1 MSNLKILRH
10 GAAGTA
16 LAAAL
21 ALGLTAMPASPA
33 SAKWHPAKAHPA
45 AAHVAPAGPTGLVE
59 LSTGRGQLIT
69 LPRPMS
75 DLFVADPTVAD
86 VQVRSPTRLY
96 VFGKGA
102 GETTVSAT
110 AKDGSVVYSS
120 TVRVGMNI
128 GNIAQ
133 MLKVAMPDAQ
143 VTATPMNGIV
153 ILTGTVAAPDDVE
166 EANRLVTAFVG
177 KDVQVVSRLK
187 TSTPLQVMLK
197 VRFAEVNRSFSKSVG
212 FNILTQDTTG
222 GFGFGISQGN
232 PGTITN
238 TTNANGTTSALSTL
252 AAAAAGTTRFGFA
265 GHLLGLDV
273 LTALDLAEADGYAT
287 TLAQPTLTALSGET
301 ASFLAGGE
309 IPIPVPQYQGVTTI
323 EYKQY
328 GVSLAFTPTVLG
340 DGRISMRV
348 RPEVSQLD
356 PADGIAIN
364 GYTIPGLT
372 TRRAETTVELG
383 SGQSFVI
390 GGLLNNNTS
399 NSVSKAPFLGD
410 LPILGQLFRSN
421 GWKRSESE
429 LVIVVTPYLVKP
441 VSDSKISLPTDGYR
455 MGTDAQEV
463 LLDQHIDGQ
472 SGKKKNQPKAAPPV
486 TAPAGD
492 STVAVDPRRK
502 DADAAAP
509 GFSVN

>member
-197 VRFAEVNRSFSKSVG
+197 VRFAEVNRSFSKIG
-212 FNILTQDTTG
+212 RLQHPD
-222 GFGFGISQGN
+222 
-232 PGTITN
+232 PGHHR
-238 TTNANGTTSALSTL
+238 AASAS
-252 AAAAAGTTRFGFA
+252 AYRRATRA
-265 GHLLGLDV
+265 PS
-273 LTALDLAEADGYAT
+273 
-287 TLAQPTLTALSGET
+287 PTR
-301 ASFLAGGE
+301 
-309 IPIPVPQYQGVTTI
+309 PMP
-323 EYKQY
+323 
-328 GVSLAFTPTVLG
+328 
-340 DGRISMRV
+340 MV
-348 RPEVSQLD
+348 RPPRCRHWPPPPQAPRAS
-356 PADGIAIN
+356 ASRAICS
-364 GYTIPGLT
+364 
-372 TRRAETTVELG
+372 A
-383 SGQSFVI
+383 
-390 GGLLNNNTS
+390 
-399 NSVSKAPFLGD
+399 
-410 LPILGQLFRSN
+410 
-421 GWKRSESE
+421 
-429 LVIVVTPYLVKP
+429 
-441 VSDSKISLPTDGYR
+441 
-455 MGTDAQEV
+455 
-463 LLDQHIDGQ
+463 
-472 SGKKKNQPKAAPPV
+472 
-486 TAPAGD
+486 
-492 STVAVDPRRK
+492 STC
-502 DADAAAP
+502 
-509 GFSVN
+509 

>member
-1 MSNLKILRH
+1 MSILKTTRH

-16 LAAAL
+16 LAAVL
-21 ALGLTAMPASPA
+21 ALGLAAIPAAPA
-33 SAKWHPAKAHPA
+33 SAKWQPAAKRAKVTRASAPA
-45 AAHVAPAGPTGLVE
+45 AAPLTGQSIT

-69 LPRPMS
+69 LPRAMS
-75 DLFVADPTVAD
+75 DLFVADPGIAD

-102 GETTVSAT
+102 GETTLSAT
-110 AKDGSVVYSS
+110 AKDGSVVFSA
-120 TVRVGMNI
+120 TVRVGTNM
-128 GNIAQ
+128 GNVQQ
-133 MLKVAMPDAQ
+133 MLKVAMPEAQ
-143 VTATPMNGIV
+143 ITATPMNGV
-153 ILTGTVAAPDDVE
+153 VVLTGTVQAPDDIE
-166 EANRLVTAFVG
+166 EASRLVTAFVG

-187 TSTPLQVMLK
+187 TATPLQVMLK
-197 VRFAEVNRSFSKSVG
+197 VRFSEVNRDFAKNVG
-212 FNILTQDTTG
+212 MNIISRDPG
-222 GFGFGISQGN
+222 GSNGIGGGIVQGN
-232 PGTITN
+232 GGTISAYTDPN
-238 TTNANGTTSALSTL
+238 TGKVINNLSTFAINAL
-252 AAAAAGTTRFGFA
+252 TGSGTRFGLA
-265 GHLLGLDV
+265 GHLLGLDI
-273 LTALDLAEADGYAT
+273 LTTLDLAETDGYAT

-309 IPIPVPQYQGVTTI
+309 IPIPVPQFQGVTTI

-340 DGRISMRV
+340 DGRISLRV
-348 RPEVSQLD
+348 RPEVSQLTSSTVSI
-356 PADGIAIN
+356 G

-399 NSVSKAPFLGD
+399 NSVNKAPFLGD

-429 LVIVVTPYLVKP
+429 LIIVVTPYLVKP
-441 VSDSKISLPTDGYR
+441 VSDNKIALPTDGYR

-463 LLDQHIDGQ
+463 LLDQHSDSV
-472 SGKKKNQPKAAPPV
+472 SGRKRPKPVATAPV
-486 TAPAGD
+486 TQPAVG
-492 STVAVDPRRK
+492 
-502 DADAAAP
+502 P
-509 GFSVN
+509 GFSGN

>member
-1 MSNLKILRH
+1 MSTPSIFYRS
-10 GAAGTA
+10 AAGTA

-21 ALGLTAMPASPA
+21 ALGLTAMPAGPA
-33 SAKWHPAKAHPA
+33 LAKWQPAKSRAHA
-45 AAHVAPAGPTGLVE
+45 APAHRGPATAGGLIE
-59 LSTGRGQLIT
+59 LSTGRGQLLT
-69 LPRPMS
+69 LPRPMT
-75 DLFVADPTVAD
+75 DLFVADPNIAD

-102 GETTVSAT
+102 GETTLSAT
-110 AKDGSVVYSS
+110 AKDGSVVFAS
-120 TVRVGMNI
+120 TIRVGTNI
-128 GNIAQ
+128 GNIQQ
-133 MLKVAMPDAQ
+133 MLKIAMPDAQ

-153 ILTGTVAAPDDVE
+153 VLTGTVAAPDDVA
-166 EANRLVTAFVG
+166 EASRLVAAFVG
-177 KDVQVVSRLK
+177 KDVQIVSRLK

-197 VRFAEVNRSFSKSVG
+197 VRFAEVNRTYAKNVG
-212 FNILTQDTTG
+212 FNIMTQDTTG
-222 GFGFGISQGN
+222 GFGFGISQGTA
-232 PGTITN
+232 GSS
-238 TTNANGTTSALSTL
+238 TTSSAISTL

-273 LTALDLAEADGYAT
+273 LSALDLAETDGYAT

-323 EYKQY
+323 DYKQY

-340 DGRISMRV
+340 DGRISLRV

-356 PADGIAIN
+356 SANGLAIN

-390 GGLLNNNTS
+390 GGLLSNNTS
-399 NSVSKAPFLGD
+399 NSVNKAPFLGD

-441 VSDSKISLPTDGYR
+441 VSDSKIKLPTDGYR
-455 MGTDAQEV
+455 MGTDAQEI
-463 LLDQHIDGQ
+463 LLNQHVDGE
-472 SGKKKNQPKAAPPV
+472 SGKKRPQPTAAPPV
-486 TAPAGD
+486 TVPPSD
-492 STVAVDPRRK
+492 PTVAVDPRRK
-502 DADAAAP
+502 DAAAPAP
-509 GFSVN
+509 GFSIN